1 MKENGK
7 YSLDKMKGSGEDVK
21 ALMSKGSVLVS
32 SENEDGGVV
41 GSGNKHLCDI
51 F

>member
-7 YSLDKMKGSGEDVK
+7 HSLDKMKGSGEDVY
-21 ALMSKGSVLVS
+21 LMSKGSVLVS

-41 GSGNKHLCDI
+41 GSGN
-51 F
+51 